1 MTEETVE
8 QKPSITINDVQISV
22 DDLPEEARGIFGRL
36 QRLNQ
41 KKANIVLDLEEI
53 QAGINFFSNRIVDI
67 VNEDNA
73 PAVNGEGEEESNTE
87 SEDSE
92 QMCAEKE
99 TSLVEKCGYCKA
111 QIKFW
116 VCSHTTRVRI

>member
-8 QKPSITINDVQISV
+8 QKPFVTIKDVQISV

-67 VNEDNA
+67 VNEDKETT
-73 PAVNGEGEEESNTE
+73 PVNGEEESSSE
-87 SEDSE
+87 SDEDSE
-92 QMCAEKE
+92 
-99 TSLVEKCGYCKA
+99 
-111 QIKFW
+111 
-116 VCSHTTRVRI
+116 

>member
-1 MTEETVE
+1 MTEDTVE
-8 QKPSITINDVQISV
+8 QKPSITIDDVQISV
-22 DDLPEEARGIFGRL
+22 VDLPVEARGIFGRL

-92 QMCAEKE
+92 
-99 TSLVEKCGYCKA
+99 
-111 QIKFW
+111 
-116 VCSHTTRVRI
+116 